1 MVEIVRPRDRDEE
14 WIIASSWRK
23 GIDRRVEMFIMSAD
37 EVLRRAEYVEMRELW
52 KGIDNYRRGY
62 CVELKNPS
70 PSGMTAVR
78 RSISASTRSLPK
90 PRSNKASITCA
101 SAAEMYR

>member
-1 MVEIVRPRDRDEE
+1 MVETLRPRDRDEE
-14 WIIASSWRK
+14 RDIEPCRRK
-23 GIDRRVEMFIMSAD
+23 GIDRRAEMFIMSDD

-78 RSISASTRSLPK
+78 KSINASTRSLPK

-101 SAAEMYR
+101 SAAEI